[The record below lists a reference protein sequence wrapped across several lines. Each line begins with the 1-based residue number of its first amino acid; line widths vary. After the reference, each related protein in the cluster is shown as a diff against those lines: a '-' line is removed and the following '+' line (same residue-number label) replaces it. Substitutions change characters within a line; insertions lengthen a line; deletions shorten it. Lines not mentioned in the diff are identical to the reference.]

1 MKHLI
6 LLFAMFIACSS
17 ILAFQK
23 DADIQVIMRGTTTEF
38 APSNVHVV
46 IRNNFVVTTF
56 NKAVNNVT
64 VTVKKKTGEVIEK
77 ENLNAK
83 TFDQVP
89 VKIDN
94 YKEGNYTI
102 EIETEEGKLEGEF

>member
-6 LLFAMFIACSS
+6 LLLVTCFLSLSTFAILKDSGRQISMKGDLS
-17 ILAFQK
+17 INSVQ
-23 DADIQVIMRGTTTEF
+23 
-38 APSNVHVV
+38 VV
-46 IRNNFVVTTF
+46 IQNNFVVTTF

>member
-17 ILAFQK
+17 ILALQK
-23 DADIQVIMRGTTTEF
+23 ETDKQVRWKGGTLPINT
-38 APSNVHVV
+38 VDVV

-102 EIETEEGKLEGEF
+102 EIEAEEGKLEGEF